1 MLQTFTISNE
11 VISVDVSRELG
22 KLVQAQIAVM
32 RRSYETAGRVST
44 DALKALSEIVKMT
57 GLNVE
62 FISTP
67 GPHPDAWMMTFMYV
81 GHQGTTWSKFLPT
94 EVRTSKDGLKYVTKV
109 DLKNVKV
116 SGPMVD
122 ELKYK
127 SNCAE
132 SFFHPSNGFTD
143 EEITGI
149 VLHEIGHA
157 FNVFVTLSDYIWLNY
172 MLSDGI
178 DVLLGNKRNE
188 FNLDVLDHTW
198 ILKNVPANERE
209 EYANNRTPENA
220 KRAILSMFKKAPRH
234 YLYDNP
240 GTAHMREEQM
250 ADMFATRLGY
260 GRHMIKG
267 LDRIYKAYG
276 MSTDYRSSWLGNLVR
291 AAVLVVFL
299 PFTLLWMLTLS
310 GTSDWDFGGRY
321 DGTVERV
328 EKVRLDLINQLK
340 TIKDRTMAP
349 YIKADIEAIDE
360 VLTTYHKGSNLFDWI
375 GQFVSPQ
382 LRKETKLKVQEE
394 NLEHLLNND
403 LFYQAHRFQPK

>member
-22 KLVQAQIAVM
+22 KLIQAQVAKM
-32 RRSYETAGRVST
+32 RRSYEVGGKVAEDT
-44 DALKALSEIVKMT
+44 LKGLSDIVKMT

-67 GPHPDAWMMTFMYV
+67 GPHPDAWMMTFMYW
-81 GHQGTTWSKFLPT
+81 GHQGTTWSKYFPQ
-94 EVRTSKDGLKYVTKV
+94 EARTSKDGLKYVTKV
-109 DLKNVKV
+109 DLKNLKV

-132 SFFHPSNGFTD
+132 AFFRPSNEFTD

-149 VLHEIGHA
+149 ILHEIGHA

-172 MLSDGI
+172 MLSDGV

-188 FNLDVLDHTW
+188 YNLEVLDQTW
-198 ILKNVPANERE
+198 VEKNIPPKQRDEWANKRS
-209 EYANNRTPENA
+209 PENI
-220 KRAILSMFKKAPRH
+220 KRAILSLYKKAPRH
-234 YLYDNP
+234 YLYENP
-240 GTAHMREEQM
+240 GSAHMREEQM
-250 ADMFATRLGY
+250 ADMFANRLGY
-260 GRHMIKG
+260 GRYMIKG
-267 LDRIYKAYG
+267 LDRMYKAYG
-276 MSTDYRSSWLGNLVR
+276 MKTDYRSSWVGNLVR
-291 AAVLVVFL
+291 AAFLLVFL
-299 PFTLLWMLTLS
+299 PFTLLWMITLT
-310 GTSDWDFGGRY
+310 GTCDMDFGGRY

-349 YIKADIEAIDE
+349 AIQADIEAIDE
-360 VLTTYHKGSNLFDWI
+360 ILKDYHKGTNLFDWI

-382 LRKETKLKVQEE
+382 LRMETKLKVQEE
-394 NLEHLLNND
+394 NIEHLLNND
-403 LFYQAHRFQPK
+403 LFYQAHRYQPK

>member
-22 KLVQAQIAVM
+22 KLVQAQVAKM
-32 RRSYETAGRVST
+32 RRSYETSGIVNIDT
-44 DALKALSEIVKMT
+44 LKGLSEIVKMT

-67 GPHPDAWMMTFMYV
+67 GPHPDAWMMTFMYH
-81 GHQGTTWSKFLPT
+81 GHQGTTWSKYFPQ
-94 EVRTSKDGLKYVTKV
+94 EARTSKDGLKYITKV

-132 SFFHPSNGFTD
+132 AFFHPSNGYSD

-149 VLHEIGHA
+149 ILHEIGHA

-172 MLSDGI
+172 MLTDGI

-188 FNLDVLDHTW
+188 YNLEVLDHTW
-198 ILKNVPANERE
+198 MEKNVDKDFRE
-209 EYANNRTPENA
+209 EYANKRSPENA
-220 KRAILSMFKKAPRH
+220 RRAILSTYKKAQRH
-234 YLYDNP
+234 YLYDNA
-240 GTAHMREEQM
+240 GSAHMREEQM

-267 LDRIYKAYG
+267 LDKMYKAYG
-276 MSTDYRSSWLGNLVR
+276 MSTDYRASWVGNLVR
-291 AAVLVVFL
+291 AAFLLVFL
-299 PFTLLWMLTLS
+299 PFSLLWMITLT
-310 GTSDWDFGGRY
+310 GTCDLDFGGRY
-321 DGTVERV
+321 DGTVQRV
-328 EKVRLDLINQLK
+328 EKVRYDLINQLK
-340 TIKDRTMAP
+340 SIKDRTMVP
-349 YIKADIEAIDE
+349 IIQADIEAIDE
-360 VLTTYHKGSNLFDWI
+360 ILKEYHKGQNLFDYV
-375 GQFVSPQ
+375 GQFVSPI

-394 NLEHLLNND
+394 NLEYLLNNS
-403 LFYQAHRFQPK
+403 LFVEAFRYKK